1 LPGANESEART
12 RESGP
17 GIRKLWKKRE
27 MDVIVG
33 NRIIGFLTHSSESI
47 RAFSH
52 TTWVLVIYWGLNGT
66 NALVE
71 ALFQFQAP

>member
-1 LPGANESEART
+1 
-12 RESGP
+12 
-17 GIRKLWKKRE
+17 